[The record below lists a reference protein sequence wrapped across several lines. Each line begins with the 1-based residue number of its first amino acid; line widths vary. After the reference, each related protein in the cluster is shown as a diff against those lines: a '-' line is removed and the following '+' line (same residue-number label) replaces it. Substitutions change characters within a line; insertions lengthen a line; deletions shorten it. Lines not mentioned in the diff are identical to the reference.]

1 MGSVD
6 IFSLRVVMDFF
17 VAAESKSGA
26 TAAAGTVCVCV
37 LAQVTKSHLRS
48 CPSLWIDVYSGV
60 INSFAGLFCTTSI

>member
-26 TAAAGTVCVCV
+26 TAAAGSVCV

-48 CPSLWIDVYSGV
+48 SPSLWIDVYSGV